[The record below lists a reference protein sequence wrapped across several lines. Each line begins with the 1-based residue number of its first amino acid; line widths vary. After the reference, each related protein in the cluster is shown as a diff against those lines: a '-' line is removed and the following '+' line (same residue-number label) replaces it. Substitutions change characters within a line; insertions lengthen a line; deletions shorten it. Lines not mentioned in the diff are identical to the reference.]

1 VTLDLS
7 FLLRKDNEMTT
18 IAVEEVEDG
27 LHPNEV
33 AAMIRTADGQME
45 EVFVYRGLVNGKRLK
60 ADVVGY
66 EGDRVLVE
74 LPRETTSGSW
84 RVWMSKDSVAAWD
97 AAA

>member
-1 VTLDLS
+1 M
-7 FLLRKDNEMTT
+7 KMTT

-33 AAMIRTADGQME
+33 AAMIRTADGRLE
-45 EVFVYRGLVNGKRLK
+45 EVFVYRGLVKGQRLK

-74 LPRETTSGSW
+74 LPRETTSGAW
-84 RVWMSKDSVAAWD
+84 RVWMSRDSVEVLE